1 MADSTTP
8 ATQITQYQTGYAP
21 EIAPYAQGLLGQAAA
36 TTYKYDASQIDPV
49 TGMPKITGFQPYQA
63 YTGDQTAQFSPLQQ
77 QSYAG
82 AQNMQTAP
90 QLGGATQLA
99 GMAGLGALGTNY
111 GYQTQDFTAPGV
123 AKQYMNPYIS
133 NVMDVQTQQANRQA
147 QIQNAANNA
156 QATTAGAFGGGR
168 QAIMG
173 AQNNADLQRNLA
185 NIQATGLNN
194 AYTQGAQQFNT
205 QQQLGA
211 QNAQFGAN
219 LGLQGLNT
227 ALQGANTLGNLGQTQ
242 YGQQMGINELQNQYG
257 GQQQQQMQNI
267 LNNQYQNFLNAQNY
281 PYKQMG
287 FLSDLIN
294 KLPMSAQS
302 QTMYQAPPSAL
313 SQIGGAGLTAA
324 ALLRAKGG
332 AIKESHGIQD
342 LALAQMGA

>member
-1 MADSTTP
+1 
-8 ATQITQYQTGYAP
+8 
-21 EIAPYAQGLLGQAAA
+21 
-36 TTYKYDASQIDPV
+36 
-49 TGMPKITGFQPYQA
+49 
-63 YTGDQTAQFSPLQQ
+63 
-77 QSYAG
+77 
-82 AQNMQTAP
+82 
-90 QLGGATQLA
+90 
-99 GMAGLGALGTNY
+99 
-111 GYQTQDFTAPGV
+111 
-123 AKQYMNPYIS
+123 
-133 NVMDVQTQQANRQA
+133 
-147 QIQNAANNA
+147 
-156 QATTAGAFGGGR
+156 
-168 QAIMG
+168 MG

-219 LGLQGLNT
+219 FGLQGLNT

-242 YGQQMGINELQNQYG
+242 YGQQMGINQLQNQYG
-257 GQQQQQMQNI
+257 GQQQQQMQNV

-287 FLSDLIN
+287 FLSDIIN
-294 KLPMSAQS
+294 KLPMSAQG

-313 SQIGGAGLTAA
+313 SQIGGLGLTAA
-324 ALLRAKGG
+324 SLLRAEGG